1 MAKTFF
7 AKKRLAKKIL
17 KQKERK
23 GDHYEKKF

>member
-17 KQKERK
+17 KQERK